1 MTKILIIDDEVKLRE
16 TICELLCFDG
26 YDVCTAQD
34 GKEGL
39 EKVKHF
45 KPDLII
51 CDVMMPIMDG
61 YGFMEKHRISDHSFI
76 PVLFLTARVEQ
87 KDEER
92 GVAFGVKG
100 YIKKPFVLKE
110 LRQLIDSHLLPQN
123 TTIKNME
130 AL

>member
-16 TICELLCFDG
+16 TICELLSFVG
-26 YDVCTAQD
+26 YDVHEAQD

-39 EKVKHF
+39 EKVKQF

-51 CDVMMPIMDG
+51 CDIMMPIMDG
-61 YGFMEKHRISDHSFI
+61 YGFMEEHQISDYSSI
-76 PVLFLTARVEQ
+76 PVIFLTARVER

-92 GVAFGVKG
+92 GAALGVKG

-110 LRQLIDSHLLPQN
+110 LKQLIESHLSPEN
-123 TTIKNME
+123 TTKRNIESM
-130 AL
+130 